1 MDSRAM
7 VGMIMWVPSVI
18 QPWAVLLKLGRFI
31 PGACS
36 SGKLGGFR
44 SNSGSLKV
52 MVLGALSKPPKGV
65 ATL

>member
-1 MDSRAM
+1 MDSRVM
-7 VGMIMWVPSVI
+7 VGIIMWVPSVI

-31 PGACS
+31 PGACN